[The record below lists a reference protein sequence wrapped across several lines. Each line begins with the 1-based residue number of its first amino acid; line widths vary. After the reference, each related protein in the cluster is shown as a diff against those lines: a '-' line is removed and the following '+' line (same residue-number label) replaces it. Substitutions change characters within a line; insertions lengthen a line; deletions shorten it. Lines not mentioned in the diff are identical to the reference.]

1 MKNEKS
7 FEALVIE
14 KLRNLDSNFAGK
26 DTCVAWTTFPY
37 NKEKLEIIEG
47 SLRKLNW
54 RKDEYIL
61 THDENLIFIEKDL
74 FDY

>member
-1 MKNEKS
+1 MENEKS
-7 FEALVIE
+7 FEVRVIE
-14 KLRNLDSNFAGK
+14 KLMNLDSDFAGK
-26 DTCVAWTTFPY
+26 GTCVAWTTFPY
-37 NKEKLEIIEG
+37 NKKNLEIIEG

-61 THDENLIFIEKDL
+61 THDENLIFVEKDL